1 MAVYPHGTSPCG
13 TFPRGT
19 FTPLTADTAAMLA
32 AFLAAHADPET
43 RRMAAEPGA
52 AERLVIRNTRT
63 QDPVRDEFWHL
74 DGRLRAVLTSIRTRR
89 PDGRGLVNLVIWC
102 PADDPEALAACLDQA
117 LNREALARERDR
129 PEGAACDTRYTP
141 LPGRTEPLALLRARG
156 FRERAGRVRYRRD
169 PAPLRATEVPHADRA
184 LARGY
189 ATRLI
194 TAAEAEACADLFDRV
209 AHIHNRCFGARGD
222 GAGLT
227 GRVIRA
233 ALSPPGSGLI
243 LASRN
248 DDLAAYLLFTAG
260 HDGLLGSECACL
272 RRHWGS
278 GAADLVCREMI
289 THAWTHGRQ
298 AITAWADAT
307 NTASRRMLERA
318 GLQLT
323 DSFNHWVR
331 PQTPP

>member
-1 MAVYPHGTSPCG
+1 MAVYPRG

-43 RRMAAEPGA
+43 RRMAAEPGYA
-52 AERLVIRNTRT
+52 DRLVIRNTRT

-74 DGRLRAVLTSIRTRR
+74 DGRLRAVLTHIRTRR
-89 PDGRGLVNLVIWC
+89 PDGRGLVNLLIWC

-117 LNREALARERDR
+117 LTRDA
-129 PEGAACDTRYTP
+129 GAPDRGACAYRYTP
-141 LPGRTEPLALLRARG
+141 LPGRTEPTALLRARG
-156 FRERAGRVRYRRD
+156 FEERAGRVRYRRD
-169 PAPLRATEVPHADRA
+169 PAPLRAREVPHADRA

-194 TAAEAEACADLFDRV
+194 TLAEAEASADLFDRV
-209 AHIHNRCFGARGD
+209 AHIHNSCFGARGD

-233 ALSPPGSGLI
+233 ALSPSGSGLI

-248 DDLAAYLLFTAG
+248 GDLAAYLLFTAG

-298 AITAWADAT
+298 AITAWADAG

>member
-1 MAVYPHGTSPCG
+1 MAVYPRG
-13 TFPRGT
+13 TFTRGT

-52 AERLVIRNTRT
+52 AERLIIRNTRA

-117 LNREALARERDR
+117 LNREALAREGNKS
-129 PEGAACDTRYTP
+129 EGTACDARYTP

-169 PAPLRATEVPHADRA
+169 PAPLRAGEVPHADRA

-194 TAAEAEACADLFDRV
+194 TLAEAEDPTDLFDQV

-243 LASRN
+243 LASRT

-272 RRHWGS
+272 RHHWGS

-298 AITAWADAT
+298 AITAWADAS
-307 NTASRRMLERA
+307 NAASRRMLERA

-331 PQTPP
+331 PQTQP